1 MPEVAAIAAPAA
13 SAPAWRLP
21 HGACD
26 AHSHVFGPFDR
37 FPPRETSVYALP
49 DAPPALHATMRKTL
63 GVEFGVLTQP
73 APYGHDPAAMVAALR
88 ASLGQLRG
96 IAAAE
101 PDISDETL
109 ADWHEAGIR
118 GLRFVEMRAPSGG
131 RYPGSVGFEAL
142 TKFAPRLRE
151 LGWQAQLWAS
161 IADHAALLPGLLRLG
176 LPLTLDHMGCPDPAR
191 GTADPDFL
199 SVLDLMRSGQIW
211 VKLAICRVSRA
222 APDYADARPLHEAL
236 LAAAPDHL
244 VWGSDWPHVR
254 LAPAPDAGRLLDFFA
269 AWTPDEALRRRILV
283 DNPARLYG
291 FDIARIKDEASES
304 IFGKGEA
311 G

>member
-49 DAPPALHATMRKTL
+49 DAPPALHATMRKSL

-151 LGWQAQLWAS
+151 SSAGRHS
-161 IADHAALLPGLLRLG
+161 
-176 LPLTLDHMGCPDPAR
+176 
-191 GTADPDFL
+191 
-199 SVLDLMRSGQIW
+199 SGQASRITRRCCLAFCASACRSPSTIW
-211 VKLAICRVSRA
+211 A
-222 APDYADARPLHEAL
+222 
-236 LAAAPDHL
+236 
-244 VWGSDWPHVR
+244 
-254 LAPAPDAGRLLDFFA
+254 
-269 AWTPDEALRRRILV
+269 
-283 DNPARLYG
+283 
-291 FDIARIKDEASES
+291 ARIRPVARRTPTFSPCS
-304 IFGKGEA
+304 T
-311 G
+311 